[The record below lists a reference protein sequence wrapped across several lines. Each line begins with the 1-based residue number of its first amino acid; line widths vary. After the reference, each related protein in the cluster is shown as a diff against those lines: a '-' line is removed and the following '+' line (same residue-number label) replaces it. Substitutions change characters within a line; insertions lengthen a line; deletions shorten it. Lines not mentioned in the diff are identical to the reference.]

1 MIYIDYHDRR
11 PIYEQIAAKISD
23 LVRLGIFKPDQQLP
37 SVRALAGEISINP
50 NTIQKAYQELERQ
63 GIIYSIKG
71 KGNFV
76 CSDIA
81 AIRQSRCV
89 QIYQD
94 IGHSCAELIRLGED
108 LDSINAQI
116 NLIVQQIKSS

>member
-1 MIYIDYHDRR
+1 MIYIDYQDRR
-11 PIYEQIAAKISD
+11 PIYEQITAKISE
-23 LVRLGIFKPDQQLP
+23 LVRLGVFKPDQQLP
-37 SVRALAGEISINP
+37 SVRVLAGQISINP

-76 CSDIA
+76 CPDIA
-81 AIRQSRCV
+81 AIRQSRCA

-94 IGHSCAELIRLGED
+94 ISHSCTELISLGED
-108 LDSINAQI
+108 KAAINAQI
-116 NLIVQQIKSS
+116 NLLLQQIQ